1 MKRLNQ
7 MKNIKTTS
15 SLLLAA
21 AANIFDSTDKT
32 SGLHKDCETA
42 IVSAASL
49 GGYRKEVVQ
58 RALRE
63 FRFLYGNDR
72 GEPKSGR
79 KAGKDP
85 VFGKL
90 FSETRDKYALKN
102 VLKNRDARVEA
113 LLNASGLTA
122 GNPRQWPSK
131 GNA

>member
-21 AANIFDSTDKT
+21 AANILDSTDKT

-49 GGYRKEVVQ
+49 RKYRKEVVQ

-63 FRFLYGNDR
+63 FRVMFGNDR

-79 KAGKDP
+79 KLGKEP

-102 VLKNRDARVEA
+102 VLKNRDARVTALTEA
-113 LLNASGLTA
+113 ASRTDC
-122 GNPRQWPSK
+122 NPRDWPSK
-131 GNA
+131 SV